1 MPVTP
6 FKAPAKQWAFF
17 IKNNFEQYYLKYKI
31 VNSNSLFAI

>member
-17 IKNNFEQYYLKYKI
+17 IKNNFDYYLKYKI